1 MSGKTSPPMNNSFST
16 VTSLLK
22 IIAGVTVIA
31 PLSALSIN
39 DVNRLVPVK
48 FVADAVVTLIVDAF
62 KTLNPKVF
70 VLG

>member
-1 MSGKTSPPMNNSFST
+1 MSPPMNNSFST

-31 PLSALSIN
+31 LLSALSIN

-48 FVADAVVTLIVDAF
+48 FVAEADVTLIVVAF
-62 KTLNPKVF
+62 KTLNPNVF
-70 VLG
+70 VLGW